1 MENYFGIN
9 YEFDYDAVLARID
22 RRLADGGT
30 GYICVSDGVI
40 LNTVHR
46 SAEYRRVVQDAM
58 CCVCDSSYVPL
69 YIKWIY
75 KQERSQLSGTELMRR
90 IVESRRYRM
99 AFIGG
104 SQDLLDALR
113 PRLARLN
120 PDVEGMHFE
129 ALPFCHV
136 NDFDYEGIAARLN
149 AANAD
154 VVFVSLGA
162 PKQEIFMNRLVPHLE
177 RGVAIATGAAFK
189 FHAGIEEKRAR
200 TGWCATTWSGPTA
213 FSKTHGSKSRVA
225 SGFSARR
232 PASSFTSGTPC
243 ATTATPCSRAT
254 TNEPHSYSS

>member
-149 AANAD
+149 AADAD

-189 FHAGIEEKRAR
+189 FHAGIEEKRAPDWMVRNHLEWAYRIFQDPRKQIPRCFWILR
-200 TGWCATTWSGPTA
+200 TMPGILFHEWNAVRHDRNA
-213 FSKTHGSKSRVA
+213 LLKSH
-225 SGFSARR
+225 
-232 PASSFTSGTPC
+232 
-243 ATTATPCSRAT
+243 
-254 TNEPHSYSS
+254 NQ